1 MIRVDVFLCRV
12 VVQKVSM
19 AISQETLEKENQQ
32 IVSLAEKKEKQ
43 IYTRSLSH
51 TITNHV
57 GNKR

>member
-32 IVSLAEKKEKQ
+32 IVSLAEKKRK
-43 IYTRSLSH
+43 
-51 TITNHV
+51 TNLYAIPLTHH
-57 GNKR
+57 NTSCW